1 MNVTMELTDPIYYY
15 PVLDNNKPSVYYTKL
30 HYVKFEDFKVLLPLD
45 KHTCVDIEGIKY
57 VKPNIIVSYTDSKII
72 LTKVCSYNLSI
83 IKAVLFHI
91 YKIKNM
97 KKDDMIIYIEDTDTC
112 DTDTSLLIDIFKGV
126 NVHII
131 PKPNDLDKIC
141 SFMKNCDY
149 TFQSIN
155 IRIDNDEYYHL
166 ADFCERLSSDVCKTQ
181 IFNYILRDNTNLKK
195 VFINKLI
202 INEDNF
208 ECKNL
213 NTLQSFDVNIIILP
227 GELFRPVTPPDVLI
241 KYVVDVL
248 SCHNQSI
255 KTISIRCMRT
265 ARFIWTEMCCRNIR
279 WLYLISISIHSYESE
294 LYEPGMYYYF
304 PLLTRFNVQY
314 QNTIYEP
321 RMNIVCKN
329 HGSIEKSSLGLFA
342 TLLAKNRKRVKATNT
357 WLTLAKFYL
366 KDFALCKD
374 ITLKIARMMIFDTND
389 NIKLNTNDFV
399 YNHAICENQT
409 TPCEILSF
417 VTSSEIKIWT
427 QLERKLDG
435 IESLEYKEYKAQEI
449 IDNSNRLIN
458 KKLGEIDNLKTRI
471 DKKRLE
477 SKKLQTELSS
487 KKDKYTKSLKR
498 LKLDDK

>member
-1 MNVTMELTDPIYYY
+1 MNLELTNPHYYY
-15 PVLDNNKPSVYYTKL
+15 LFLNNNRGNIIHTTH
-30 HYVKFEDFKVLLPLD
+30 HYVKFDDLNQFSPLD
-45 KHTCVDIEGIKY
+45 KHNLVDIAGVKY
-57 VKPNIIVSYTDSKII
+57 VKPTIMVSYTDSKII
-72 LTKVCSYNLSI
+72 LPKVSSHNLKI
-83 IKAVLFHI
+83 IKELLTHI
-91 YKIKNM
+91 YQNNDAKRDN
-97 KKDDMIIYIEDTDTC
+97 MIISIEDTDTQE
-112 DTDTSLLIDIFKGV
+112 TDTSLLIDIFGGII
-126 NVHII
+126 VHVT
-131 PKPNDLDKIC
+131 PKSDDLIKLC
-141 SFMKNCDY
+141 YFMKNCNY
-149 TFQSIN
+149 TFRSIN
-155 IRIDNDEYYHL
+155 IIKMENEESYHL
-166 ADFCERLSSDVCKTQ
+166 DDFCKRLSSDVCKTQ
-181 IFNYILRDNTNLKK
+181 IFNCILRDNTNLKK

-265 ARFIWTEMCCRNIR
+265 SRFIWTEMCERNIR
-279 WLYLISISIHSYESE
+279 WLYLSSISIHSYESE
-294 LYEPGMYYYF
+294 LYETGMYYYF
-304 PLLTRFNVQY
+304 PLLTRFNIQY
-314 QNTIYEP
+314 QNEIYEP
-321 RMNIVCKN
+321 RMNIACKN
-329 HGSIEKSSLGLFA
+329 HGSVENLSLGLLA

-357 WLTLAKFYL
+357 WLILAKFYL

-374 ITLKIARMMIFDTND
+374 ITLKIARMMIFDYKD

-417 VTSSEIKIWT
+417 VTSSEMKIWT

-435 IESLEYKEYKAQEI
+435 IKSLEYKERKAQEI

-477 SKKLQTELSS
+477 SKKLQNELSS

-498 LKLDDK
+498 LKRDDK